1 MKKLEFRAKTGLY
14 KVEDLV
20 KEILEKYKECRDDDY
35 CLTYRVIEKL
45 APEDLYKPYREI
57 LLKPNR
63 EISFKTIERAR
74 RKVQSKYPE
83 LQASKKVQEA
93 RLEYEN
99 AYTEYGIEGNHI
111 PHIDYSIG
119 E

>member
-20 KEILEKYKECRDDDY
+20 KEILENIPEARDDDY
-35 CLTYRVIEKL
+35 YLIYEIEKRLEPELLNRTYRE
-45 APEDLYKPYREI
+45 Y
-57 LLKPNR
+57 LLSTKA
-63 EISFKTIERAR
+63 ISFKTIERAR

-111 PHIDYSIG
+111 PQIDYNIG

>member
-20 KEILEKYKECRDDDY
+20 KEILEQYKECRDNDY
-35 CLTYRVIEKL
+35 YLTFKVIEKTT
-45 APEDLYKPYREI
+45 PEDLDKPYREI
-57 LLKPNR
+57 LLKSKR
-63 EISFKTIERAR
+63 VISFKTIERAR

-99 AYTEYGIEGNHI
+99 AYTEYGIEGNHV
-111 PHIDYSIG
+111 PYIDYSIG